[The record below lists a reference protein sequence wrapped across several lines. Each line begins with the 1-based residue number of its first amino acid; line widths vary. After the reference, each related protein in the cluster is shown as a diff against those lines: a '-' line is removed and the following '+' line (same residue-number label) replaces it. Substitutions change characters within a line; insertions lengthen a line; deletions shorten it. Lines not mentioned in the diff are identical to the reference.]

1 MQGPEAD
8 FLELAT
14 SNAPPSK
21 PRSTNY
27 DSAGVESRRQKA
39 QKILK
44 EGKQETQNE
53 DIKVEGKDGD
63 RSETQIII
71 DAARVC

>member
-1 MQGPEAD
+1 LQGPEAN
-8 FLELAT
+8 FLGLAT
-14 SNAPPSK
+14 PNAPPSK

-39 QKILK
+39 QKVFK

-53 DIKVEGKDGD
+53 DLEVEGRD
-63 RSETQIII
+63 
-71 DAARVC
+71 